1 MELLPSLLS
10 AGWASGVNA
19 YLTVAVLGLA
29 GRAGL
34 GEVPEQLT
42 ETPVLVAAGSM
53 FAIEFVTDKIPYLDN
68 LWDAI
73 HTVIRPAIASAIG
86 VEYAGAD
93 GLGGVD
99 EALAGG
105 GTGALALVSHAV
117 KASLR
122 LGINA
127 SPEPFSNIAA
137 SLTED
142 GLVGAVT
149 WFSLENPEAAAV
161 IAVVLLLLGIALV
174 VVIWRRIR
182 RAMRAFLERTA
193 RPPP

>member
-19 YLTVAVLGLA
+19 YLTVVVLGLA
-29 GRAGL
+29 GRAGI

-42 ETPVLVAAGSM
+42 ETPVLIAAGVM
-53 FAIEFVTDKIPYLDN
+53 YAVEFVADKIPLLDN

-73 HTVIRPAIASAIG
+73 HTVVRPAIASVIG

-93 GLGGVD
+93 SLGGVD

-105 GTGALALVSHAV
+105 GTGAVALVSHGV
-117 KASLR
+117 KAGLR

-149 WFSLENPEAAAV
+149 WFSLENPELAAA
-161 IAVVLLLLGIALV
+161 IALVLLVLGIALV
-174 VVIWRRIR
+174 VVIWKRIR

>member
-10 AGWASGVNA
+10 AGWASGVNS

-29 GRAGL
+29 GRAGV

-42 ETPVLVAAGSM
+42 ETPVLIAAGVM
-53 FAIEFVTDKIPYLDN
+53 YAVEFVADKIPLLDN

-73 HTVIRPAIASAIG
+73 HTVVRPAIASVVG

-105 GTGALALVSHAV
+105 GTAAVALVSHGV
-117 KASLR
+117 KAGLR

-127 SPEPFSNIAA
+127 SPEPFTNIAA

-142 GLVGAVT
+142 GLVALVAG
-149 WFSLENPEAAAV
+149 FSLEHPELAAT
-161 IAVVLLLLGIALV
+161 IAVVLLVCGVALV
-174 VVIWRRIR
+174 VFVWRRIR
-182 RAMRAFLERTA
+182 RGLRTLIA
-193 RPPP
+193 RTGRPPP